1 MTVASLRRIGAL
13 IREQKHVLLARWRR
27 NVRQLPSAQSLD
39 TPTLNDHMPVLLDEL
54 ADALESQP
62 DDSAEE
68 ALLRG
73 SPPAHGRQRLHDGFN
88 VEEVIA
94 EYNVLR
100 SCIHDLA
107 EENGIV
113 IHGND
118 LRVVNRMI
126 DEAVGL
132 AVQTYS
138 TQLSLEIKKH
148 RDEHIAFVANDL
160 RTPLQAISLTVGLI
174 ERNLEGA
181 SGSAAAEKLLRVL
194 RRNIQQLEK
203 SVIDVIKTNGDP
215 AVGEQSKL
223 VCRDIDLWPLVE
235 AIIHGLDPVIN
246 ASSVELVNDVQHE
259 LHVYADAGILKR
271 IFENLLAFAI
281 NSAPRGIVRVDAE
294 NDGVDGVYCHVHHN
308 GSVLDPDSVS
318 QLFDNDSGDL
328 ATPNDGIGLGLT
340 IVRQLVEAH
349 GGEVSAT
356 SDEKSGTTIKF
367 RLPVGKRSN

>member
-68 ALLRG
+68 ALLQG
-73 SPPAHGRQRLHDGFN
+73 SPPVHGRQRLHDGFN

-100 SCIHDLA
+100 GCIHDLA

-138 TQLSLEIKKH
+138 TQLSLEIKKTSRRAH
-148 RDEHIAFVANDL
+148 RIRRQRSSH
-160 RTPLQAISLTVGLI
+160 
-174 ERNLEGA
+174 
-181 SGSAAAEKLLRVL
+181 AAPGHLSH
-194 RRNIQQLEK
+194 RR
-203 SVIDVIKTNGDP
+203 
-215 AVGEQSKL
+215 
-223 VCRDIDLWPLVE
+223 
-235 AIIHGLDPVIN
+235 
-246 ASSVELVNDVQHE
+246 
-259 LHVYADAGILKR
+259 
-271 IFENLLAFAI
+271 
-281 NSAPRGIVRVDAE
+281 
-294 NDGVDGVYCHVHHN
+294 
-308 GSVLDPDSVS
+308 PDSA
-318 QLFDNDSGDL
+318 QSGGCL
-328 ATPNDGIGLGLT
+328 
-340 IVRQLVEAH
+340 RQ
-349 GGEVSAT
+349 
-356 SDEKSGTTIKF
+356 
-367 RLPVGKRSN
+367 RRS

>member
-1 MTVASLRRIGAL
+1 M
-13 IREQKHVLLARWRR
+13 LLARWRR

-68 ALLRG
+68 ALLQG
-73 SPPAHGRQRLHDGFN
+73 SPPVHGRQRLHDGFN

-100 SCIHDLA
+100 GCIHDLA

-181 SGSAAAEKLLRVL
+181 SGNAAAEKLLRVL

-203 SVIDVIKTNGDP
+203 SVIDVIKANGDP

-235 AIIHGLDPVIN
+235 AVVHGLDPVIA
-246 ASSVELVNDVQHE
+246 ASSVELVNDVPHD
-259 LHVYADAGILKR
+259 LHVFADAGILETHFRK
-271 IFENLLAFAI
+271 
-281 NSAPRGIVRVDAE
+281 SA
-294 NDGVDGVYCHVHHN
+294 
-308 GSVLDPDSVS
+308 
-318 QLFDNDSGDL
+318 
-328 ATPNDGIGLGLT
+328 GL
-340 IVRQLVEAH
+340 RHQ
-349 GGEVSAT
+349 
-356 SDEKSGTTIKF
+356 
-367 RLPVGKRSN
+367 